1 MVDLLGK
8 IGDVMNDNLSIS
20 IYNAVNSLKI
30 INETELEIIICKLL
44 KKAENPMTIE
54 EITNELFFINKI
66 DREKLRLI
74 LNYYDFIH
82 LDGDR
87 YYYSQ
92 EDKDTSEN
100 VINIMNKLK
109 YVEQLDVC
117 SLVFQLL
124 SKLEKPLSI
133 YDIKSYLSIFIDV
146 DEEELEETINNCTD
160 FKIVEYKTYALSS
173 WDNYAKISLKFDDD
187 ISNLRKRS
195 KISIR
200 DWEIFKEYLIYTE
213 KKTLQEVGDKQ
224 GITRE
229 RVRQIIKRVTKKV
242 KHFNYRNNFMQYIYF
257 INDLLQ
263 EYGVICLGYKKHA
276 MKLEKVFENW
286 NPIEAVNLLNILKE
300 SFAIIDD
307 TYIYKKSKY
316 EDILHYIDFIV
327 EKLGEKFVGIKNL
340 DDIYKELKIEKWR
353 EKELLTIII
362 KKDKRFYL
370 NTEDNTCYFS
380 KSYFGRYCILYLIF
394 KKIGEPVHYSV
405 VVEDYIKI
413 TGKKTDSRL
422 ILSYLDRR
430 KDLFV
435 RTFTGIYGLREW
447 GYDEHVFVVDLVVRL
462 LEEKKCAMHYDD
474 IYNFLKD
481 RTMAKKNTFY
491 ALMQLDQRIVSLGF
505 GFYGLASQIQN
516 ENGNIKYYSNI
527 VQEDNKRRLGYLLGK
542 YTNEYGNVI
551 IVYRIIDTM
560 INSYS
565 MKIPKMFNIVLNSD
579 VCIFDKDHNRY
590 DCSYNANENS
600 LFGINKVFKRKDLS
614 EGDIIVLEF
623 ISSSVIRIF
632 TKYEYD
638 HEYEVFD
645 YEKYGKY
652 IDTNRN
658 TEEDIDLVEV
668 TDVESLL
675 KYGLK
680 NGFVYYEDLK
690 NIDISEKY
698 DDVFELMVDFDER
711 GITFLNKG

>member
-1 MVDLLGK
+1 
-8 IGDVMNDNLSIS
+8 MNDSLSIN
-20 IYNAVNSLKI
+20 IYKAVNSLKI

-44 KKAENPMTIE
+44 IKAENPMIIE
-54 EITNELFFINKI
+54 EIINELFFINKK
-66 DREKLRLI
+66 DREKLRFI

-82 LDGDR
+82 LDKDR

-92 EDKDTSEN
+92 EDKDLSEN
-100 VINIMNKLK
+100 VANIMCKIK
-109 YVEQLDVC
+109 YLEQLDVY

-133 YDIKSYLSIFIDV
+133 HDIKNHLSIFINV
-146 DEEELEETINNCTD
+146 DEEELEKTINNCTD

-173 WDNYAKISLKFDDD
+173 WNNYAKFSLKFDDD
-187 ISNLRKRS
+187 ILDLRNRS

-200 DWEIFKEYLIYTE
+200 NWAIFKEYLIDTE

-229 RVRQIIKRVTKKV
+229 RARQIIKRVTKKV
-242 KHFNYRNNFMQYIYF
+242 KHFNYKKNFMQYIYF

-263 EYGVICLGYKKHA
+263 EYGVICLGYRKHT

-286 NPIEAVNLLNILKE
+286 NPIEAVNLLNIIKE
-300 SFAIIDD
+300 SFVIIDD
-307 TYIYKKSKY
+307 NYIYKKDKY
-316 EDILHYIDFIV
+316 ENILHYIDFIV
-327 EKLGEKFVGIKNL
+327 EKLGEKSVDIKYL

-353 EKELLTIII
+353 EKELLTTII
-362 KKDKRFYL
+362 KKDIRFYL
-370 NTEDNTCYFS
+370 NPEDNVCYFS
-380 KSYFGRYCILYLIF
+380 KNNFDRYCILYMIF

-405 VVEDYIKI
+405 VMEEYIKI
-413 TGKKTDSRL
+413 TGKETEPRL
-422 ILSYLDRR
+422 ILSYFDRR

-447 GYDEHVFVVDLVVRL
+447 GYDEHVFAVDLAVQL
-462 LEEKKCAMHYDD
+462 LEEKKCAMHYED

-491 ALMQLDQRIVSLGF
+491 TMIQADQRIASLGF
-505 GFYGLASQIQN
+505 GFFGLASQIQN
-516 ENGNIKYYSNI
+516 ENGDIKYYSNI
-527 VQEDNKRRLGYLLGK
+527 VQKDNKRRLGYLLGK

-551 IVYRIIDTM
+551 IVYRIVDTI

-565 MKIPKMFNIVLNSD
+565 MKIPKIFNIVLYSD

-590 DCSYNANENS
+590 DCSYNTNENS
-600 LFGINKVFKRKDLS
+600 LYGINRVFKRKDLS
-614 EGDIIVLEF
+614 GGDIIVLEF
-623 ISSSVIRIF
+623 ISANVIRIF

-638 HEYEVFD
+638 HEYEAFD
-645 YEKYGKY
+645 YEKYEKY
-652 IDTNRN
+652 IDANEN

-680 NGFVYYEDLK
+680 HGFVYYEDLK

-698 DDVFELMVDFDER
+698 DDAFELMVDFNDR